1 MCSRRGE
8 DFAARELRVLQG
20 TARWLV
26 GPNPPIE
33 LWEGPLGSPW
43 HVPPGTM
50 RLDHLGYWG
59 VDMEAQAV
67 QLEALGYGL
76 EWTPVV
82 NAHDLATDGPYRGF
96 AYFKNAHGD
105 RVEIQ
110 RAGDK
115 PAMAKWLAGGEM
127 EPNYPTRKN
136 GGDIRLPGLPP
147 SRTCH
152 DRANHRNGAASE
164 NGKNRTLS
172 WRGSVLTSHHRG
184 VVITVFR

>member
-1 MCSRRGE
+1 MPRFERAFGGTWTTPLVVDAEWRTSLDDSGTVQKVR
-8 DFAARELRVLQG
+8 G

-33 LWEGPLGSPW
+33 LWEGLPGSPW

-59 VDMEAQAV
+59 VDMETQAT

-76 EWTPVV
+76 ELTPVV
-82 NAHDLATDGPYRGF
+82 DGRDFATDGPYRGF

-115 PAMAKWLAGGEM
+115 PAMARWLAGGKM
-127 EPNYPTRKN
+127 EPNYPTSKD
-136 GGDIRLPGLPP
+136 G
-147 SRTCH
+147 
-152 DRANHRNGAASE
+152 E
-164 NGKNRTLS
+164 E
-172 WRGSVLTSHHRG
+172 V
-184 VVITVFR
+184 